1 MLEIR
6 NMPEENA
13 RQKRER
19 LRVEKQ
25 DQRDAVKAAEKE
37 KTRLEK
43 LFADVPNAV
52 QRCKLALSI
61 PSDAYPELND
71 ASVEKVIAYFGVSR
85 SMYFAVKKDMQAAV
99 DVHYSAEKLARVVS
113 RAHSVIGQESQQ
125 SLSDWDRGDEE
136 AVRKR
141 IKLNVLDD
149 MRENPTGRPKMFW
162 KETID
167 AAVLEFLSRVVS
179 IKRGMAN
186 DALREMLVRLRQ
198 TIQAP
203 PGVRL
208 EEPSQTCIDDAVK
221 EMNIGAGVAG
231 GAATPDRAAALEDY
245 RNAISCAALWTF
257 LSKLGI
263 SPALLYNLDE
273 VGIYLDERNNKVRIL
288 RFPEGM
294 VEEAANRHLSPAEQ
308 RKKTHPR
315 MMYMECMTAAE
326 GRLVATVVRVVEST
340 IPVGEIVLK
349 HVERDVYIAYVNKNY
364 DKAKFHKRMMTTV
377 WLPRIRKEQLE
388 ETVRCRPAESALNVE
403 ARDDSQEFS
412 QGTGSAEFKLLPG
425 EKVLRALLSFDGAY
439 EHIEAIMTGG
449 ICDYCSRHNIGLF
462 KWAAG
467 CSLVQQPNDVSKCHK
482 LLHAYFRSSKF
493 KFNVDVTRKD
503 LRSGYGKAMKVL
515 DLYKADTKTKTC
527 FLRFFY
533 HLPQVLHQSFSPRD
547 ISDGY
552 KICGIEPFSVDA
564 IMNGWNPGG
573 KKASSSWAKL
583 ALEEQNYVKIA
594 IEKLSLVAAVRG
606 TVTDED
612 VDSCVVDDEIGL
624 TLETVLAD
632 ARTPEYLKA
641 QIKPGKGIN
650 RRRCIL
656 LTNKKWLEQE
666 RSDRAQLLQNTSAPR
681 QIYGK
686 DFDPAKCQC
695 RCASLKLDYH
705 SKSPLHNEHVGACV
719 TRLRAAE
726 VLDPEQDDAV
736 KLAQAWIILHPDADA
751 DRAVPMVVEGVEVV
765 VELHDVIG
773 MVLGNEHLHDDD
785 ALPED
790 VGAADDDDEDSA
802 NDDEYDDGLN
812 DGDFM

>member
-1 MLEIR
+1 MLAIR
-6 NMPEENA
+6 NMPGESA
-13 RQKRER
+13 RDKSAR
-19 LRVEKQ
+19 LREEKK
-25 DQRDAVKAAEKE
+25 DKRDAEKAAAEE

-43 LFADVPNAV
+43 LIADVPNAA

-71 ASVEKVIAYFGVSR
+71 ATVEQVIAYFGGSR
-85 SMYFAVKKDMQAAV
+85 TMYFSVKKDMQAAV
-99 DVHYSAEKLARVVS
+99 DVHYSAERLARVVS
-113 RAHSVIGQESQQ
+113 RAHSVIGQASQQ
-125 SLSDWDRGDEE
+125 RLADWDRGDEE

-141 IKLNVLDD
+141 IKLNVLDQW
-149 MRENPTGRPKMFW
+149 RENPSGRPKMFW

-167 AAVLEFLSRVVS
+167 AAVAEFLSRVVS

-186 DALREMLVRLRQ
+186 DAMREMLVRLRQ
-198 TIQAP
+198 QIQAP
-203 PGVRL
+203 AGVRL

-257 LSKLGI
+257 LAKLGI

-294 VEEAANRHLSPAEQ
+294 VEEAAKRHISPAEQ

-326 GRLVATVVRVVEST
+326 GRLVATVIRVVEST

-388 ETVRCRPAESALNVE
+388 ETVRCRPAEAVSALNVE

-482 LLHAYFRSSKF
+482 LLHA
-493 KFNVDVTRKD
+493 
-503 LRSGYGKAMKVL
+503 
-515 DLYKADTKTKTC
+515 
-527 FLRFFY
+527 
-533 HLPQVLHQSFSPRD
+533 
-547 ISDGY
+547 
-552 KICGIEPFSVDA
+552 
-564 IMNGWNPGG
+564 
-573 KKASSSWAKL
+573 
-583 ALEEQNYVKIA
+583 
-594 IEKLSLVAAVRG
+594 
-606 TVTDED
+606 
-612 VDSCVVDDEIGL
+612 
-624 TLETVLAD
+624 
-632 ARTPEYLKA
+632 
-641 QIKPGKGIN
+641 
-650 RRRCIL
+650 
-656 LTNKKWLEQE
+656 
-666 RSDRAQLLQNTSAPR
+666 
-681 QIYGK
+681 
-686 DFDPAKCQC
+686 
-695 RCASLKLDYH
+695 
-705 SKSPLHNEHVGACV
+705 
-719 TRLRAAE
+719 
-726 VLDPEQDDAV
+726 
-736 KLAQAWIILHPDADA
+736 
-751 DRAVPMVVEGVEVV
+751 
-765 VELHDVIG
+765 
-773 MVLGNEHLHDDD
+773 
-785 ALPED
+785 
-790 VGAADDDDEDSA
+790 
-802 NDDEYDDGLN
+802 
-812 DGDFM
+812 